1 MKKIIYGV
9 LGLGAA
15 LLVGGAA
22 LVTLIDPNDFKPLL
36 IEQVK
41 KSTGRDL
48 VVSGPIAWTFWPR
61 LGLSLEQVALRN
73 PSGFAEPDLVR
84 FERGQASVAVLPLLS
99 HRLQIGEVALD
110 GAHLFIQTKA
120 DGRSNLSDLRGV
132 DTTLPP
138 ETSVKPAAEGDQ
150 DQVEPAKAN
159 WQLNIESISLNQASV
174 LVLDD
179 RNGSR
184 FQLARLDLVLGEL
197 KRDSWVPI
205 SFALEG
211 EQAGLNVAAKG
222 TSELKLGRGLATSEL
237 QGLAVEGSL
246 QQADIRVEHFQLGVD
261 RLMLDKWSQLDLSAQ
276 GQQGELK
283 FDLKSKLKGRLNGAR
298 TQVDFSDLI
307 LDGSL
312 SGPQLPESGVK
323 VALAGEGQWAMANK
337 KLTLPKLQFGADD
350 LQLNGDASMAMTAVP
365 AIRFNLA
372 AERLD
377 LDAWRQKMG
386 KGITANPE
394 PGNQSAPVSKSTNAT
409 VDPSIIT
416 TEPDLSWLKG
426 LDLAGRLQLETLIAN
441 GVTAQQVELDL
452 AANKGLVNLEH
463 FSAKLFGG
471 SAQGE
476 GVIDARQQPVSFKVH
491 KQIRGV
497 DLQPLLHSL
506 AKTELLA
513 GRGNA
518 DIELSGLGLSSQ
530 ALRSQLSGTVGLEV
544 EDGALNGIN
553 LPQMLREAKA
563 MLKGEKASEVK
574 EVRKTDFSAL
584 TANFRVG
591 KGVASSDD
599 ILLLAPALRVEGK
612 GKTELL
618 PETLDFLMATTVVET
633 SKGQGGKDLAEL
645 KGITIPVKI
654 GGHWREPS
662 YKLDVKALLADNKL
676 LEEKAR
682 KEAERGL
689 KKLLGDKAG
698 DEQIKGVADQL
709 LKGLFK

>member
-41 KSTGRDL
+41 KNTGRDL
-48 VVSGPIAWTFWPR
+48 VVSGPIAWTFWPS

-84 FERGQASVAVLPLLS
+84 FERGQASVALLPLLS
-99 HRLQIGEVALD
+99 HKLQIGEVALD

-120 DGRSNLSDLRGV
+120 DGSSNLSGLKKV
-132 DTTLPP
+132 DG
-138 ETSVKPAAEGDQ
+138 SVATEPSAEPVTREDQ
-150 DQVEPAKAN
+150 AEPNKTK
-159 WQLNIESISLNQASV
+159 WQLDIESISLNQASA

-179 RNGSR
+179 RSGSR
-184 FQLARLDLVLGEL
+184 LHLARLDLALGEL
-197 KRDSWVPI
+197 SLDTWVPI

-211 EQAGLNVAAKG
+211 EQQGLKLAAKG
-222 TSELKLGRGLATSEL
+222 ASKLKLGKDLATSEL
-237 QGLAVEGSL
+237 QGLDVEGSL
-246 QQADIRVEHFQLGVD
+246 QQADTRVDHFTLSAD
-261 RLMLDKWSQLDLSAQ
+261 RLMLDQWSQLDLSARGEQ
-276 GQQGELK
+276 GKLA
-283 FDLKSKLKGRLNGAR
+283 FDLSGGLKGRLNGAQ
-298 TQVDFSDLI
+298 TLVNVSDLT
-307 LDGSL
+307 LDGAL
-312 SGPQLPESGVK
+312 RGPDLPGSEVK
-323 VALAGEGQWAMANK
+323 VALAGEGQWDMANK
-337 KLTLPKLQFGADD
+337 TLTLPRLQLGADD
-350 LQLNGDASMAMTAVP
+350 LQLNGNAGVTMKAVP

-386 KGITANPE
+386 KEATASPE
-394 PGNQSAPVSKSTNAT
+394 PSHQSAAASQSAGAPAAPPAT
-409 VDPSIIT
+409 GV
-416 TEPDLSWLKG
+416 EPDLSWLKG
-426 LDLAGRLQLETLIAN
+426 LDLVGHLQLETLIAD
-441 GVTAQQVELDL
+441 GVTAQQLDLDL
-452 AANKGLVNLEH
+452 AADKGLLNIKH

-491 KQIRGV
+491 KQIKGV
-497 DLQPLLHSL
+497 DLQPLLHSF
-506 AKTELLA
+506 AKTDLLA
-513 GRGNA
+513 GRGDA
-518 DIELSGLGLSSQ
+518 DIALSGLGLSSH
-530 ALRSQLSGTVGLEV
+530 ALRSQLSGTIGLKV

-563 MLKGEKASEVK
+563 TLKGEKAHEVK
-574 EVRKTDFSAL
+574 EARKTDFSAL
-584 TANFRVG
+584 TASFKIA

-612 GKTELL
+612 GKTELV

-645 KGITIPVKI
+645 KGITIPVQI

-689 KKLLGDKAG
+689 KKLLGDKAE
-698 DEQIKGVADQL
+698 DEKIKGVADQL

>member
-22 LVTLIDPNDFKPLL
+22 LVTLSDPNDFKPLL

-41 KSTGRDL
+41 KSTGLDL

-99 HRLQIGEVALD
+99 HQLQIGEVALD

-120 DGRSNLSDLRGV
+120 DGSSNLSGLKKADG
-132 DTTLPP
+132 
-138 ETSVKPAAEGDQ
+138 SVATEPSAKPVTRGDQ
-150 DQVEPAKAN
+150 ADPNKVK
-159 WQLNIESISLNQASV
+159 WQLDIESISLNQASA

-222 TSELKLGRGLATSEL
+222 TSELKLGRDLATSEL

-246 QQADIRVEHFQLGVD
+246 QQADTRVDHFTLSAD
-261 RLMLDKWSQLDLSAQ
+261 RLMLDQWSQLDLSAQ
-276 GQQGELK
+276 GEQGELK

-337 KLTLPKLQFGADD
+337 TLTLPKLQLGGDD
-350 LQLNGDASMAMTAVP
+350 LQLNGDASVAMTAVP

-394 PGNQSAPVSKSTNAT
+394 PDNHSAPASKSTNAP
-409 VDPSIIT
+409 VAPSTIT
-416 TEPDLSWLKG
+416 AEPDLSWLKG
-426 LDLAGRLQLETLIAN
+426 LDLAGRLQLGTLIAD

-471 SAQGE
+471 SAQGK

-563 MLKGEKASEVK
+563 TLKGEKAREVK
-574 EVRKTDFSAL
+574 EARKTDFSAL
-584 TANFRVG
+584 TASFKIA

-645 KGITIPVKI
+645 KGITIPVQV

-662 YKLDVKALLADNKL
+662 YKLDIKALLADNKL

-689 KKLLGDKAG
+689 KKLLGDKAE

>member
-22 LVTLIDPNDFKPLL
+22 LVTLSDPNDFKPLL
-36 IEQVK
+36 IDQVK
-41 KSTGRDL
+41 KSTGLDL

-61 LGLSLEQVALRN
+61 FGLSLEQVALRN

-99 HRLQIGEVALD
+99 HQLQIGEVALD

-120 DGRSNLSDLRGV
+120 DGSSNLSGLKKAD
-132 DTTLPP
+132 
-138 ETSVKPAAEGDQ
+138 ESVATEPSAKPVTRGDQ
-150 DQVEPAKAN
+150 ADPNKVK
-159 WQLNIESISLNQASV
+159 WQLDIESISLNQASA

-222 TSELKLGRGLATSEL
+222 ASELKLGRDLATSEL

-246 QQADIRVEHFQLGVD
+246 QQADTRVDHFTLSAD
-261 RLMLDKWSQLDLSAQ
+261 RLMLDQWSQLDLSAQ
-276 GQQGELK
+276 GEQGELK

-298 TQVDFSDLI
+298 TQVDLSDLI

-394 PGNQSAPVSKSTNAT
+394 PGNQNAPLSKSTNAP
-409 VDPSIIT
+409 VEPSTIT

-441 GVTAQQVELDL
+441 GVTAQQVELGL

-471 SAQGE
+471 SAQGK

-563 MLKGEKASEVK
+563 TLKGEKAREVK
-574 EVRKTDFSAL
+574 EARKTDFSAL
-584 TANFRVG
+584 TASFKIA

-645 KGITIPVKI
+645 KGITIPVQV

-662 YKLDVKALLADNKL
+662 YKLDIKALLADNKL

-689 KKLLGDKAG
+689 KKLLGDKAE
-698 DEQIKGVADQL
+698 DEQIKGVANQL

>member
-41 KSTGRDL
+41 KNTGRDL
-48 VVSGPIAWTFWPR
+48 VVSGPIAWTFWPS

-84 FERGQASVAVLPLLS
+84 LERGQASVALLPLLS
-99 HRLQIGEVALD
+99 HQLQIGEVALD

-120 DGRSNLSDLRGV
+120 DGSSNLSGLKKADG
-132 DTTLPP
+132 
-138 ETSVKPAAEGDQ
+138 SVATEPSAEPVTRGDQ
-150 DQVEPAKAN
+150 ADPNKAK
-159 WQLNIESISLNQASV
+159 WQLDIESISLNQASA

-179 RNGSR
+179 RSGSR
-184 FQLARLDLVLGEL
+184 LQLARLDLALGEL
-197 KRDSWVPI
+197 RLDTWVPI

-211 EQAGLNVAAKG
+211 EQQGLKLAAKG
-222 TSELKLGRGLATSEL
+222 ASKLKLGKDLATSEL

-246 QQADIRVEHFQLGVD
+246 QQADTRVDHFTLSAD
-261 RLMLDKWSQLDLSAQ
+261 RLMLDQWSQLDLSAQ
-276 GQQGELK
+276 GEQGELK
-283 FDLKSKLKGRLNGAR
+283 FDLKSKLKGRLNGAQ
-298 TQVDFSDLI
+298 TLVDFSDLT

-323 VALAGEGQWAMANK
+323 MALAGEGQWAMANK
-337 KLTLPKLQFGADD
+337 TLTLPKLQLGVDD
-350 LQLNGDASMAMTAVP
+350 LQLNGDASVAMTAVP

-394 PGNQSAPVSKSTNAT
+394 SDNQSAPASKSTNAP
-409 VDPSIIT
+409 VAPSTIT
-416 TEPDLSWLKG
+416 AEPDLSWLKG
-426 LDLAGRLQLETLIAN
+426 LDLAGRLQLGTLIAD

-452 AANKGLVNLEH
+452 AANKGLVNLKH
-463 FSAKLFGG
+463 VSAKLFGG
-471 SAQGE
+471 SVQGE
-476 GVIDARQQPVSFKVH
+476 GVIDARQQPASFKVH
-491 KQIRGV
+491 KQIKGV
-497 DLQPLLHSL
+497 DLQPLLHSV
-506 AKTELLA
+506 AKTDLLA
-513 GRGNA
+513 GRGDA
-518 DIELSGLGLSSQ
+518 DIELSGLGLSSH
-530 ALRSQLSGTVGLEV
+530 ALRSQLSGTIGLKV

-563 MLKGEKASEVK
+563 TLKGEKAREVK
-574 EVRKTDFSAL
+574 EARKTDFSAL
-584 TANFRVG
+584 TASFKIA

-645 KGITIPVKI
+645 KGITIPVQV

-662 YKLDVKALLADNKL
+662 YKLDIKALLADNKL

-689 KKLLGDKAG
+689 KKLLGDKAE

>member
-22 LVTLIDPNDFKPLL
+22 LVTLSDPNDFKPLL

-41 KSTGRDL
+41 KSTGLDL

-99 HRLQIGEVALD
+99 HQLQIGEVALD

-120 DGRSNLSDLRGV
+120 DGSSNLSGLKKAD
-132 DTTLPP
+132 
-138 ETSVKPAAEGDQ
+138 ESVATEPSAKPVTRGDQ
-150 DQVEPAKAN
+150 ADPNKVK
-159 WQLNIESISLNQASV
+159 WQLDIESISLNQASA

-222 TSELKLGRGLATSEL
+222 ASELKLGRDLATSEL

-261 RLMLDKWSQLDLSAQ
+261 RLMLDQWSQLDLSAQ
-276 GQQGELK
+276 GEQGELK

-394 PGNQSAPVSKSTNAT
+394 PGNQNAPLSKSTNAP
-409 VDPSIIT
+409 VEPSTIT

-471 SAQGE
+471 SAQGK

-563 MLKGEKASEVK
+563 TLKGEKAREVK
-574 EVRKTDFSAL
+574 EARKTDFSAL
-584 TANFRVG
+584 TASFKIA

-645 KGITIPVKI
+645 KGITIPVQV

-662 YKLDVKALLADNKL
+662 YKLDIKALLADNKL

-689 KKLLGDKAG
+689 KKLLGDKAE